1 MKNLPAQILESSA
14 QDEVIAISELKN
26 NLKISH
32 LGGLLFFCSSSYQ
45 LQKLAMAINDAFDC
59 PVIGCTTSG
68 EIGKKYRSGSIV
80 ALALSTSHFALHS
93 VLLTNIKDFDQENA
107 TQSVKEMEHDLVFS
121 SYYSNDKMFGFLLSD
136 GLAMQEEKIISTVYQ
151 ALGGMDVF
159 GGSAGDDLKFKQ
171 TCVFFEGQFYSNA
184 AITSVIEVTAD
195 IDLFSL
201 QHFAPSGK
209 ELITTDV
216 DYKNRLVYEI
226 NGEPA
231 AIAYAKINDLNV
243 NDLSN
248 KDFAMYPLM
257 LSLNDEWYIRSIA
270 NVNAD
275 KSLSFYCA
283 IDSGLPLTIG
293 SGICMVENL
302 ENQVAKIAAE
312 FKEIYFT
319 LGCDCIFRQ
328 LEIAEKKQFTE
339 IESLL
344 SQLNFIGFS
353 TYGEQLNGV
362 HINQTLVAIVV
373 GEKYEQ

>member
-1 MKNLPAQILESSA
+1 MQNLPAQILESSA
-14 QDEVIAISELKN
+14 QDEVMAVSELKN
-26 NLKISH
+26 SLKVSH
-32 LGGLLFFCSSSYQ
+32 LAGLLFFCSSSYQ
-45 LQKLAMAINDAFDC
+45 LQKLAVAIDDAFDC

-80 ALALSTSHFALHS
+80 ALALSTSYFALHS
-93 VLLTNIKDFDQENA
+93 VLLTNIRDFDQENA
-107 TQSVKEMEHDLVFS
+107 TQSVKKMEQDLVFS

-171 TCVFFEGQFYSNA
+171 TYVFFEGQFYSNA
-184 AITSVIEVTAD
+184 AITAVVEVTVD

-201 QHFAPSGK
+201 QHFAPSEK

-275 KSLSFYCA
+275 NSLSFYCA

-302 ENQVAKIAAE
+302 ENQVAKIVAE

-328 LEIAEKKQFTE
+328 LEIAEKKQFRE